1 MELDDTAIAHATL
14 RRALSILP
22 SGQAVTASEWCS
34 EHVQLPGSVLVDR
47 YTPEATPWTR
57 EIVDSLGDPTVRST
71 TVMAPV
77 QSGKSVIGE
86 AGACYWLATSAGGDL
101 QWNWENDTKAKERYE
116 KRIEK
121 ILRACRPL
129 RRRWPRDANKVK
141 RGLIVFKQLNLSN
154 AGVWND
160 QLHVAYGHGTQERW
174 GFQCPR
180 CHTWQSW
187 HTQRHRGDDREWL
200 PGGLVYDSEEC
211 KRGPHEYD
219 YEALAK
225 TIYYECERCSHRIE
239 ERDRRTLRCGYVQC
253 NDTPLSGHRSFSWDA
268 VAVHYIPWLSLI
280 QQKHQALKALAYGDR
295 GPWYVYITERE
306 CRPWRQEDEPFTHK
320 INISSGIKKQPRDG
334 DYETVI
340 GTVDVQRG
348 GTNDRPHHWVIVR
361 GYSQD
366 KNAKVTASL
375 LYEGRIDEQMQV
387 DALMDSHKVTP
398 SLVFVDSG
406 DQTESVYQWCAA
418 QGYTP
423 LKGMRGDGFVVEIEG
438 DDGEKERRRRIW
450 RCDPDRPVEVSTSSG
465 RVLLPLIL
473 YAKDGI
479 RDRLLANQESGLWD
493 WQIPEDIS
501 EDFVAH
507 YAAEQTRYDAQTG
520 MRTHKQVKARN
531 DLYVCDA
538 YQALGYEIWSH
549 FN

>member
-1 MELDDTAIAHATL
+1 MELDATPVAHATL
-14 RRALSILP
+14 RRALSVLP

-57 EIVDSLGDPTVRST
+57 DIVDSLGDPTVRST

-86 AGACYWLATSAGGDL
+86 AAACYWLATSAGGDL

-121 ILRACRPL
+121 ILRACHPL
-129 RRRWPRDANKVK
+129 RRRWPRDANKAK
-141 RGLIVFKQLNLSN
+141 RGLVVFPHANLTVQGQEVASNLDSDSVRFQVNEEIHSWHEGRLDKATARLTAVWNAKQLNLSN
-154 AGVWND
+154 AGVWK
-160 QLHVAYGHGTQERW
+160 
-174 GFQCPR
+174 
-180 CHTWQSW
+180 
-187 HTQRHRGDDREWL
+187 
-200 PGGLVYDSEEC
+200 C

-225 TIYYECERCSHRIE
+225 TVYYECEHCSHRIYE
-239 ERDRRTLRCGYVQC
+239 HDRRTVRCGYVQC

-268 VAVHYIPWLSLI
+268 VAVHYISWLSLI

-320 INISSGIKKQPRDG
+320 INISSGVKKQPRDG
-334 DYETVI
+334 AYEVTI

-348 GTNDRPHHWVIVR
+348 GMTDRPHHWVVVR
-361 GYSQD
+361 GYNKSD
-366 KNAKVTASL
+366 KGVVTAAL
-375 LYEGRIDEQMQV
+375 LHEGRIDEQGQV
-387 DALMDSHKVTP
+387 DVLMSSHSIQP

-406 DQTESVYQWCAA
+406 DQTESVYQWCASK
-418 QGYTP
+418 GYTP
-423 LKGMRGDGFVVEIEG
+423 IKGMRGDGFVVEVEG

-473 YAKDGI
+473 YAKEGI
-479 RDRLLANQESGLWD
+479 RDRLLANQESGRWD
-493 WQIPEDIS
+493 WQIPEDVS

-507 YAAEQTRYDAQTG
+507 YAAEQTRYDAHTG
-520 MRTHKQVKARN
+520 KRTHKQVKARN

-538 YQALGYEIWSH
+538 YQALGYEIWSY